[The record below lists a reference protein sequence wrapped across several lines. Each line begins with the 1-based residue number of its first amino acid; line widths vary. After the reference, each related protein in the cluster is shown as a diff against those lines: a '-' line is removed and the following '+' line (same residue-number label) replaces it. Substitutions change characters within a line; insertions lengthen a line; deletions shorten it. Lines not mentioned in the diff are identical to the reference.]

1 MTDVSTNMSLY
12 SRTINVYTSIS
23 SFTFQPKYLSL
34 CLQTPVTFEDPEQK
48 EFEYKM
54 SQTIEAMPAEVKDRF
69 KALKVLYVSSD
80 RQHIHASNVVIL
92 IR

>member
-12 SRTINVYTSIS
+12 SRNINDFKSTFSL
-23 SFTFQPKYLSL
+23 TFQSKYLSL
-34 CLQTPVTFEDPEQK
+34 FIQTPVTFEDPEQK

-80 RQHIHASNVVIL
+80 RQYIHA
-92 IR
+92 

>member
-1 MTDVSTNMSLY
+1 MTDVSTNIPLY
-12 SRTINVYTSIS
+12 SRTINDFSYIS
-23 SFTFQPKYLSL
+23 PFTFHPRYLSL

-80 RQHIHASNVVIL
+80 RQHMHA
-92 IR
+92 